1 MQRRK
6 ALATAGAISVTALA
20 ATIALGAN
28 LGLFGL
34 TDNSSGPGNFAPV
47 GAHHASVTRTEVVDV
62 PALTG
67 DSPTSGASAT
77 GDAHAPHDESR
88 EGHRSEGHEDD

>member
-34 TDNSSGPGNFAPV
+34 TDDHGGPGNFAPV
-47 GAHHASVTRTEVVDV
+47 GAARHGPVGTTEVADLGSPVRDAV
-62 PALTG
+62 PTTG
-67 DSPTSGASAT
+67 QDRGAR
-77 GDAHAPHDESR
+77 DESR
-88 EGHRSEGHEDD
+88 EGHEPAGHEDD